1 MWQGCV
7 HSRTR
12 GRVHACALDA
22 HAVCRVFLA
31 HADGEGTAVQNENRL
46 EKQKA
51 VPRRDSPRRRG
62 ERPRAA
68 ARPATRRRARGEPPG
83 PAAPPPRRYPRER
96 GSAEAARPR
105 RKVNKVKD
113 QGLSVSSLLLSE
125 LSPSVPST
133 VHDSARAR
141 SPTPRARR
149 ARPEGSLGT
158 TTSADAAEP
167 EGERRPRATRRPG
180 DRTRVARPRG
190 LARAPAATH
199 ASRRRRGLGAR
210 RVPSHAHAHGARGSE
225 RDATHADCT

>member
-51 VPRRDSPRRRG
+51 VPAPRAPTRLPETERRETESRREARDAPARARRAPRPRR
-62 ERPRAA
+62 
-68 ARPATRRRARGEPPG
+68 
-83 PAAPPPRRYPRER
+83 APPPALPPRAR
-96 GSAEAARPR
+96 FSGGGEAASQGEQGEGPR
-105 RKVNKVKD
+105 A
-113 QGLSVSSLLLSE
+113 LSE

-141 SPTPRARR
+141 SPRARR